1 MSRVAV
7 RFWRWPRRERSAD
20 IRSDLGQ
27 ASHVGQRQKR
37 RNPPGARQKGRLAAS
52 LARYSPLKGM
62 RLTRS
67 LPCDP
72 SASTRDPSQYF
83 KSLLG
88 LAMLLWTASVAI
100 AQSEPEV
107 RRARPV
113 DEPPAARALPA
124 EEPSARSTRSLQE
137 EFSEPTA
144 RETERSDQRQLDYG
158 NALFTRKLYDLA
170 IPEYQKY
177 LDDYPGRSG
186 RANAY
191 FSLGECYRN
200 LHRASSARTN
210 FQKVL
215 NDYGGSEFAGPA
227 AYALAEMAFTDKD
240 YATALPLFHR
250 SAAKSKEPAV
260 ALSARYFEARCL
272 EALGRKEEAAD
283 IYTQVA
289 ESENPN
295 PYREDARVTAA
306 SIFAARGRKIDALN
320 QYEALAIEAQKPAL
334 KAEAAVRGGMIALD
348 LVQADKGKI
357 DKSMA
362 ERATALLQRA
372 RTLPAPGKFRA
383 IAQVGLRRL
392 QYHTG
397 QYTQLLADYKK
408 ELDELP
414 EAAQA
419 EVLLLAANSERQLGN
434 SKEAEALYRRLIAQ
448 YPDREEA
455 KDAAYQ
461 RLINVYNSDPSV
473 LSAAVD
479 EFLATNPTNERAD
492 QAKLLKAEALYKQQN
507 YTEAVLIYGELRGS
521 QLSERLRAEAAYK
534 LGLCHGQM
542 KNVPGAIEAFTY
554 YAQTFPD
561 SPQVPAALAER
572 ALAYERDKNYDAAL
586 ADLNTILARYPKAHE
601 REASLQLKALILG
614 QQNNTRGMVETFR
627 QLLKEFPKSSVAAQ
641 AQYYIGK
648 AAFEAKDYKTAL
660 TALNAARQLN
670 KEQYYN
676 LASLR
681 IILCQFYLKD
691 RAALTKEVN
700 DLMAS
705 SPSANVPP
713 EVLEWLGI
721 QYYNEKNFQ
730 AAEKYLSAL
739 RKIDNSGNVK
749 PDSLFYLGD
758 AATKLKNVAEA
769 DDAFSKYLQTA
780 KDPAGKATV
789 LLALG
794 AVKISAHK
802 PDDAQKIAEEIMALQ
817 PEGRVNAEA
826 RLLAREV
833 QLERGNF
840 DDAGKA
846 FKGVA
851 LLYDDPAITPR
862 ALDKAAVAFRQAGN
876 IEEAD
881 RLSRELRER
890 YPNYAGG

>member
-1 MSRVAV
+1 MKI
-7 RFWRWPRRERSAD
+7 RRSGRDGALRCPD
-20 IRSDLGQ
+20 
-27 ASHVGQRQKR
+27 AAAR
-37 RNPPGARQKGRLAAS
+37 R
-52 LARYSPLKGM
+52 RYH
-62 RLTRS
+62 
-67 LPCDP
+67 
-72 SASTRDPSQYF
+72 F
-83 KSLLG
+83 LG
-88 LAMLLWTASVAI
+88 LAMLLWSASVAS
-100 AQSEPEV
+100 AQDV

-113 DEPPAARALPA
+113 DEPPAPRAAPA
-124 EEPSARSTRSLQE
+124 QESADKTLRSLVQ
-137 EFSEPTA
+137 EFSGTPA
-144 RETERSDQRQLDYG
+144 SETERSDQRQLDYA

-177 LDDYPGRSG
+177 LDDYPGRPG

-200 LHRASSARTN
+200 LNRVSSARTN
-210 FQKVL
+210 LQKVL
-215 NDYGGSEFAGPA
+215 NDYGDSEFAAPA
-227 AYALAEMAFTDKD
+227 AYALAEIAFADKD

-250 SAAKSKEPAV
+250 SAGKSKEPAV

-272 EALGRKEEAAD
+272 EALGRKDEAAN
-283 IYTQVA
+283 IYAGVA
-289 ESENPN
+289 ESGNPN

-306 SIFAARGRKIDALN
+306 SIFAARGRKVDALK
-320 QYEALAIEAQKPAL
+320 QYEALANEAQKPAL
-334 KAEAAVRGGMIALD
+334 KAESAVRGGMIALE
-348 LVQADKGKI
+348 LIQADKGKL
-357 DKSMA
+357 DKSMVD
-362 ERATALLQRA
+362 RATALLQKG
-372 RTLPAPGKFRA
+372 RTMPEAGKFRA

-392 QYHTG
+392 QYQTG
-397 QYTQLLADYKK
+397 QYAQLLADYKK
-408 ELDELP
+408 ELGTLP

-419 EVLLLAANSERQLGN
+419 EVLLLAANSERQLGH
-434 SKEAEALYRRLIAQ
+434 SKEAEALYRDIIAK

-461 RLINVYNSDPSV
+461 RLINVYNTDPSA
-473 LSAAVD
+473 LNAAVD
-479 EFLATNPTNERAD
+479 EFLATNPTGERAD

-507 YTEAVLIYGELRGS
+507 YTEAASIYGELRGS
-521 QLSERLRAEAAYK
+521 QLSPKLRAEAAYK
-534 LGLCHGQM
+534 LGLCHVQT
-542 KNVPGAIEAFTY
+542 KNVTGVIEAFTY
-554 YAQTFPD
+554 YIQTFPD
-561 SPQVPAALAER
+561 SPEIPAAMGQR
-572 ALAYERDKNYDAAL
+572 ALAYEQSKNYTAAL
-586 ADLNTILARYPKAHE
+586 NELNIIIAKYPKARE
-601 REASLQLKALILG
+601 REATLQLKALILG
-614 QQNNTRGMVETFR
+614 QQENTKGMVDTFR

-660 TALNAARQLN
+660 TALNTARQLN

-691 RAALTKEVN
+691 QAALTKEVS
-700 DLMAS
+700 DFMAS

-739 RKIDNSGNVK
+739 RKVDNPGKVK
-749 PDSLFYLGD
+749 PDYLFYLGD
-758 AATKLKNVAEA
+758 AATKLKNMAEA
-769 DDAFSKYLQTA
+769 EEAFSKYLQTA
-780 KDPAGKATV
+780 KDPAGKAKV

-802 PDDAQKIAEEIMALQ
+802 PDDAQKIAEEIMVLQ

-826 RLLAREV
+826 RLLAGEV

-862 ALDKAAVAFRQAGN
+862 ALNKAALAYRQAGKA
-876 IEEAD
+876 EEAD